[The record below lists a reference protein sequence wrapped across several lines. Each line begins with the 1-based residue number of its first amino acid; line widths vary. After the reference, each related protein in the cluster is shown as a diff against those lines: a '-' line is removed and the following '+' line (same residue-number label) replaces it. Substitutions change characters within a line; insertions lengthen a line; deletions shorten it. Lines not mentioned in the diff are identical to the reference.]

1 MSKIP
6 TTEELLK
13 DKTQFGT
20 YGNMYKREDVSKK
33 MIEFAKLHVDAS
45 KKEFLKYGFGRY
57 MEHAFDKDPTRVPID
72 EDSISNVY
80 PLENIK

>member
-6 TTEELLK
+6 TAEEFL
-13 DKTQFGT
+13 
-20 YGNMYKREDVSKK
+20 RKK
-33 MIEFAKLHVDAS
+33 YNNDFNSFSDNVESIIEFAKLHVDAS

-57 MEHAFDKDPTRVPID
+57 MEHAFDKYPTRVPID

-80 PLENIK
+80 PPENIK